1 MPDIAETAHDMIA
14 GMTPVLRPG
23 TFVFVTTTA
32 AELIAD
38 LSPLAIATFQED
50 EGMSLLIPTAL
61 AEAKRLPVEAPMRCI
76 TLNVYSSLEGVGLTA
91 AVSAALGAQGIACN
105 MIAAYHHDHV
115 FVPADRAE
123 EAMEVLLALQGTADQ
138 FG

>member
-1 MPDIAETAHDMIA
+1 
-14 GMTPVLRPG
+14 
-23 TFVFVTTTA
+23 
-32 AELIAD
+32 
-38 LSPLAIATFQED
+38 
-50 EGMSLLIPTAL
+50 MSLLIPTAQ